1 MADIKLK
8 SFNAAG
14 ASSGERAVADALFGR
29 EPHAVLM
36 HQALVRQLANKRAGT
51 HSTKTRAEV
60 SGGGRKPW
68 KQKGTG
74 RARQGSIRASQWV
87 GGGVAFG
94 PKPRSYEQDMNR
106 QDRRIALASAVS
118 SRADVSQV
126 IDAAIEPKAKAF
138 VSAIAAMGLTG
149 KKILVVAGTNESGIR
164 LASRNVN
171 NIRQAEPENLSVHAL
186 LWAEAVVYTAAAL
199 ENLEGRFAHE

>member
-8 SFNAAG
+8 SFSATG
-14 ASSGERAVADALFGR
+14 ASAGERAVAEALFGR

-51 HSTKTRAEV
+51 HSTKTRSEV

-74 RARQGSIRASQWV
+74 RARQGSIRASQFV

-106 QDRRIALASAVS
+106 QDRRIALASAVA
-118 SRADVSQV
+118 SRKDASHV
-126 IDAAIEPKAKAF
+126 IDAAFEPKAKAF
-138 VSAIAAMGLTG
+138 AAALKAMGLSD
-149 KKILVVAGTNESGIR
+149 KKVLVVAGTDESAIR
-164 LASRNVN
+164 LASRNLANV
-171 NIRQAEPENLSVHAL
+171 RQAEPENLSVHAL
-186 LWAEAVVYTAAAL
+186 LWSEVVLYTAAAL
-199 ENLEGRFAHE
+199 ENLEGRFGNG

>member
-14 ASSGERAVADALFGR
+14 ASAGERAVADALFGR

-118 SRADVSQV
+118 SRAEVSQV

>member
-14 ASSGERAVADALFGR
+14 ASAGERAVADALFGR

-164 LASRNVN
+164 LASRIVN

>member
-8 SFNAAG
+8 SFSATGAA
-14 ASSGERAVADALFGR
+14 SGERAVAEALFGR

-51 HSTKTRAEV
+51 HSTKTRSEV

-74 RARQGSIRASQWV
+74 RARQGSIRASQFV

-106 QDRRIALASAVS
+106 QDRRIALASAVA
-118 SRADVSQV
+118 SRRDASHV
-126 IDAAIEPKAKAF
+126 IDAAVEPKAKAF
-138 VSAIAAMGLTG
+138 AAALQAMGLSD
-149 KKILVVAGTNESGIR
+149 KKVLVVAGTDESAIR
-164 LASRNVN
+164 LASRNLANV
-171 NIRQAEPENLSVHAL
+171 RQAEPENLSVHAL
-186 LWAEAVVYTAAAL
+186 LWSEAVLYTAAAL
-199 ENLEGRFAHE
+199 ENLEGRFGNG